1 MGSIK
6 RTLNGLFFNVE
17 AFQLCHS
24 LTAAE
29 TRQFDHPLV
38 VFISKTK
45 KGVGVNSLLLTS
57 SRTMSDFIRF
67 SNSPGLRNVKS
78 SFFKTRVVP

>member
-1 MGSIK
+1 MQSVVVAMALAHQQFCAICISRRPPPLDFRSMGSIK

-45 KGVGVNSLLLTS
+45 KG
-57 SRTMSDFIRF
+57 
-67 SNSPGLRNVKS
+67 
-78 SFFKTRVVP
+78 